1 MVMAAESLAR
11 VMRGVAAAVVANRAE
26 AREVRNFIVV
36 FGKRI
41 VCSSESRGSV
51 VVEIKDGGVVCI
63 YIWGELL
70 DRRRKEKR
78 VQDKYGR
85 QIQQLQSLTRLLM
98 SISYFYHSTLST
110 DVLVEMRMCTAS
122 MDQVQGFVWILRFD
136 VLPRVCLII
145 ISVGNYADWL

>member
-51 VVEIKDGGVVCI
+51 VVEIKT
-63 YIWGELL
+63 GEWYVFISGENSLIG
-70 DRRRKEKR
+70 DEKRKEFKTSTGG
-78 VQDKYGR
+78 KFNNYNH
-85 QIQQLQSLTRLLM
+85 LQGYSCRSPIFITPLYLQTYL
-98 SISYFYHSTLST
+98 
-110 DVLVEMRMCTAS
+110 
-122 MDQVQGFVWILRFD
+122 
-136 VLPRVCLII
+136 
-145 ISVGNYADWL
+145 